1 MSDRISK
8 ANELKE
14 HVSKVDDHTFIVPS
28 QTRDKKSHIVT
39 SEVLVKMVPV
49 PDKLLRRALYL
60 KQELKPSLLY
70 NNREK
75 TIDILNDAKFIDLLS
90 ELSKYTDD
98 CPPELKYTC
107 TCEDHK
113 YTGNKCKHILA
124 VIYAICEG
132 MI

>member
-1 MSDRISK
+1 MSDRLTK

-14 HVSKVDDHTFIVPS
+14 YVSKVNDHTFIVPS

-49 PDKLLRRALYL
+49 PDKLLRRAFYL
-60 KQELKPSLLY
+60 KKEVKYYCYGENLINKLIDADFITLL
-70 NNREK
+70 
-75 TIDILNDAKFIDLLS
+75 DQ
-90 ELSKYTDD
+90 LSKYIDD

-107 TCEDHK
+107 TCENHK
-113 YTGNKCKHILA
+113 YTGKDCKHILA
-124 VIYAICEG
+124 VINAICEG